1 MAEQPER
8 SDRDGEVSVRRLP
21 NGDITVSVVTD
32 NERAFLVLTDY
43 NGWRIF
49 GLLAFM
55 LGIDLPVKLA
65 KKIKL

>member
-8 SDRDGEVSVRRLP
+8 SDRDGEVSVHRLP
-21 NGDITVSVVTD
+21 NGDIMIAVVTD
-32 NERAFLVLTDY
+32 NERASVVLTDY

-55 LGIDLPVKLA
+55 LGIGLPTKLA

>member
-1 MAEQPER
+1 MAKQPER

-21 NGDITVSVVTD
+21 NGDMTIAVVTD